1 VSTVAGVAP
10 APHLATRVV
19 ARGIGLYQLL
29 RAGRPSPC
37 RYVPGCS
44 DYALE
49 ALERHGM
56 LRGGWLALR
65 RIARCHPWGSHGI
78 DPVPE

>member
-1 VSTVAGVAP
+1 VTTDIAP
-10 APHLATRVV
+10 APHPAARLATR
-19 ARGIGLYQLL
+19 AIGVYQVL

-44 DYALE
+44 DYARE
-49 ALERHGM
+49 ALERHG
-56 LRGGWLALR
+56 LLHGGALAVR
-65 RIARCHPWGSHGI
+65 RIARCHPWAGHGV